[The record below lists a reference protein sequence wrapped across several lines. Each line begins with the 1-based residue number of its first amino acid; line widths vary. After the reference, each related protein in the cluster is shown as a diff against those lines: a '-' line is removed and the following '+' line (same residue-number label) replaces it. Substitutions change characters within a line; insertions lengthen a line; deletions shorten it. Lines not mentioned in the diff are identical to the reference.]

1 MIHVQSYKYDIH
13 KQFMGSGYCE
23 REKRARSKREIAE
36 IYFTFQEIPFLILPS
51 ILIKNKAESLC
62 F

>member
-1 MIHVQSYKYDIH
+1 MCSPINMTSTNNLWDLATAKE
-13 KQFMGSGYCE
+13 K
-23 REKRARSKREIAE
+23 KRARSKREIAE